1 MGSFLR
7 KNQRALKLSTLSLLD
22 TLVQNYSHYLYPD
35 LLRSVIS
42 EVPPLLSEADLHIAQ
57 LTLVL
62 LTSIARV
69 YSGALVDVADAI
81 LPEILTL
88 VKSPLLQG
96 AALESMLEFFQALVS
111 CRLPGLGYHDV
122 LKLLVR
128 PVALGSPTNTLHKQA
143 FHSLAK
149 CVAAITVIY
158 EHEALPVVEQF
169 MKDVVGANNDAQ
181 HVFALLVIG
190 EIGRHIDLSSV
201 VQLKTVVLNSF
212 SHVSEEVKSAASY
225 TLGNIS
231 IGNLP
236 QYLPFVLQ
244 VSFLYF
250 LHSKFNLTVTGSD
263 WRHIQNR
270 FCLNLYRSRKK
281 KVDRSNFLDFILNF

>member
-1 MGSFLR
+1 MQDEAVPILGSFLR

-96 AALESMLEFFQALVS
+96 AALDSMLEFFQALVS

-244 VSFLYF
+244 VSVLI
-250 LHSKFNLTVTGSD
+250 FNAFK
-263 WRHIQNR
+263 I
-270 FCLNLYRSRKK
+270 
-281 KVDRSNFLDFILNF
+281 